1 MALRHS
7 SRLQARRQEN
17 DTAGAHEEPQAQSRA
32 SEREV
37 ESCAF
42 SKPTSRDVLAPARL
56 LSLPKHSFQL
66 KDRGVF
72 NTTLNTMGHVIF
84 IPLLSGKTDSYLLF
98 QVKKQAQCGFLCNYS
113 PQTWDLTKIY
123 RILDPL
129 GIGIFNW

>member
-17 DTAGAHEEPQAQSRA
+17 DSAGAHEEPQAQSRA

-37 ESCAF
+37 EESCAF

-72 NTTLNTMGHVIF
+72 NTTLNTMEHVVF

-98 QVKKQAQCGFLCNYS
+98 QVKK
-113 PQTWDLTKIY
+113 
-123 RILDPL
+123 
-129 GIGIFNW
+129 